1 LRNSESQSFWN
12 EGSHLGIPL
21 FITIIRPKKTGQKKD
36 NNSCD
41 AFIEFIHPNSS
52 NRMLKIASTNGF
64 NVGSKKM
71 RVYKAGTR
79 PERLQRKSKKK

>member
-1 LRNSESQSFWN
+1 M
-12 EGSHLGIPL
+12 
-21 FITIIRPKKTGQKKD
+21 RPKKIGQKKD

-64 NVGSKKM
+64 MVNDKKL

-79 PERLQRKSKKK
+79 PEKLQGKAKKNPRKK